1 MGYDIGPQIGI
12 EGEKAFK
19 NAIKDIDQQF
29 KVLGSELK
37 LVASEFD
44 ASDKS
49 MEAVTARSGVLNKEI
64 EVQKSKVAELGKA
77 LANASESFGE
87 NDKRTQEWA
96 VKLNNAK
103 AELNGLEKALADNES
118 SLDKAGNEAKE
129 FDEQLKKTADT
140 AEDSSG
146 KFGKLG
152 DILGGIGKA
161 LGAGVAAIGTAAA
174 GAATALSGMS
184 VSAAG
189 YADDMLTLSTQ
200 TGISTDDL
208 QKFKYASGLVDVE
221 LETLTKSMAKQI
233 KSMSAAQAGSEA
245 FTDAY
250 KELGVSVTNSD
261 GTLRNSQDVYWEV
274 IDALGK
280 ISNETERDALG
291 MQLLGKSAQE
301 LNPLIQA
308 GSDRLKELGDQA
320 VAAGAVM
327 SGETLDAFG
336 AFDDQLQFLGGGV
349 EAAKNA
355 LGGVLL
361 PQLTELSSVGVGLLG
376 EFTSG
381 LNSANGDMSKIGDVV
396 SGVLSSAISAI
407 TEILPEF
414 IDYGLQIIT
423 SIVTAISDNIPTVIP
438 VVIDIVM
445 TIVDKIIELLP
456 DLLQTG
462 VDILLAVID
471 GITEA
476 LPKLIPAAIEA
487 ILTIVQGLI
496 DNLPDILK
504 AALDIILA
512 LAEGILAALPELIKA
527 LPAIITGIVDF
538 IIGAIPD
545 IIQAGITIFIALVE
559 ALPEI
564 IETIVEA
571 IPEIITG
578 IIDALLENLPLII
591 DAGVQLFVALIENL
605 PKIIETIITA
615 IPEIVK
621 AIVSA
626 FASKWDDI
634 KQAGTDLIKGI
645 WQGISDAGQ
654 WLKEKIS
661 GFFGG
666 VVDSIKDFFGISSP
680 SKLFEEEIG
689 LNLGYGIGA
698 GFEKAMKTVSAD
710 MQNAIPTEFDIDTPD
725 YNPARPGG
733 TGIGAGRGTIHQTV
747 NIYQPVKSP
756 YEVAR
761 ETRRAAEKV
770 VYGV

>member
-1 MGYDIGPQIGI
+1 MAGEMNIGPKISLD
-12 EGEKAFK
+12 GEKEFK
-19 NAIKDIDQQF
+19 AAIAGIGKDMAVLSSEMGMVTAKFADNAD
-29 KVLGSELK
+29 GM
-37 LVASEFD
+37 A
-44 ASDKS
+44 
-49 MEAVTARSGVLNKEI
+49 AVTAKTDIYNKQIAEQ
-64 EVQKSKVAELGKA
+64 QKKIDKIKEA
-77 LANASESFGE
+77 LTNASKEYGE
-87 NDKRTQEWA
+87 NSNQVKEWQI
-96 VKLNNAK
+96 KLNNAERDMAK
-103 AELNGLEKALADNES
+103 TETALNSLGKEAE
-118 SLDKAGNEAKE
+118 E

-140 AEDSSG
+140 AEDSGS

-152 DILGGIGKA
+152 EILGGIGKA

-174 GAATALSGMS
+174 GAADALLGMS

-189 YADDMLTLSTQ
+189 YADDMMTLSAQ

-208 QKFKYASGLVDVE
+208 QKFQYASGLVDVE
-221 LETLTKSMAKQI
+221 METLTKSMAKQI
-233 KSMSAAQAGSEA
+233 KSMSAAQTGSEA

-250 KELGVSVTNSD
+250 KKLGVSVTNSD

-280 ISNETERDALG
+280 VSNETERDALG

-336 AFDDQLQFLGGGV
+336 AFDDQLQFLDSGV
-349 EAAKNA
+349 NAAKNA
-355 LGGVLL
+355 LGGILL

-381 LNSANGDMSKIGDVV
+381 LNAANGDMSKIGDVV
-396 SGVLSSAISAI
+396 SGVLSTAISAI

-414 IDYGLQIIT
+414 LDYGVQIIT
-423 SIVTAISDNIPTVIP
+423 SIITAISDNIPTIIP

-462 VDILLAVID
+462 VDILLAVVD

-527 LPAIITGIVDF
+527 LPAIITGIIDF

-545 IIQAGITIFIALVE
+545 LIEAGITLFIALVE

-564 IETIVEA
+564 IKTIVEA
-571 IPEIITG
+571 IPKIITG
-578 IIDALLENLPLII
+578 IIDAYIENIPLII
-591 DAGVQLFVALIENL
+591 DAGIKLFVALIENL
-605 PKIIETIITA
+605 PVIIETIITA

-621 AIVSA
+621 AIVNA
-626 FASKWDDI
+626 FAEKWDDI
-634 KQAGTDLIKGI
+634 KQVGTDLIKGI

-666 VVDSIKDFFGISSP
+666 VVDSIKNFFGISSP

-689 LNLGYGIGA
+689 KNLALGIGE
-698 GFEKAMKTVSAD
+698 GFESSMKKVSKD
-710 MQNAIPTEFDIDTPD
+710 MTKAIPMDFNIKGGAAKS
-725 YNPARPGG
+725 YNNSS
-733 TGIGAGRGTIHQTV
+733 TL
-747 NIYQPVKSP
+747 NFYQPVKSP
-756 YEVAR
+756 YIVAMEV
-761 ETRRAAEKV
+761 KKSMQQL